1 MSRHTRFPKAS
12 SLAVRVAGPALLAA
26 LLSLPCPAPAGVIRV
41 DVGTYRLDDGPAVEG
56 AWEIAEKL
64 AVSKEAAIVV
74 MEKSSTMTMVQN
86 MLQLLETLKVPTVF
100 TKRADY
106 DVLVDRGVLRPDKAK
121 P

>member
-1 MSRHTRFPKAS
+1 MSRHTRFPTAS
-12 SLAVRVAGPALLAA
+12 LLPVRIAGAALLAA
-26 LLSLPCPAPAGVIRV
+26 ALLLPGPALSGVVHV
-41 DVGTYRLDDGPAVEG
+41 DGDAYRLDDGPAVPG

-74 MEKSSTMTMVQN
+74 MERNSTMAMVQN

-100 TKRADY
+100 TKRVDY
-106 DVLVDRGVLRPDKAK
+106 DVLTDRGVLRPDKAM